1 MKVILLK
8 DVRGI
13 GQHHEIK
20 TVSDG
25 YAINFLFRQK
35 LAEPATDEKIKNI
48 EEQRAAIEAESKQAE
63 EAMTQKILSL
73 KNKRVVISAKA
84 TEKGGLFKAIAAK
97 DIAKAILAEHAVEI
111 APDSIEFSEPI
122 KTVGDH
128 AVTLK
133 SKTKQ
138 IEMVVSIVA
147 A

>member
-13 GQHHEIK
+13 GQHYEIK
-20 TVSDG
+20 NVSDG
-25 YAINFLFRQK
+25 YAVNFLFPQK

-48 EEQRAAIEAESKQAE
+48 EAQKTAVE
-63 EAMTQKILSL
+63 EELQQTEEVLTQKILSL

-97 DIAKAILAEHAVEI
+97 DIAKAIRAEHALEI
-111 APDSIEFSEPI
+111 SPDSITFPEPI

-128 AVTLK
+128 AITLN
-133 SKTKQ
+133 SKTKSV
-138 IEMVVSIVA
+138 ELTVSIVA